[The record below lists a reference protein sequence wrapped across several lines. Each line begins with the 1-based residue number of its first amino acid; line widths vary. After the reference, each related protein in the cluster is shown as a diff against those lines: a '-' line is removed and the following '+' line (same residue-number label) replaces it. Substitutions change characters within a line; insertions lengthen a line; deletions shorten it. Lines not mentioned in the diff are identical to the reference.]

1 MTDLSRSPGKYF
13 RQLESSGDTLL
24 VIKNSEIKYA
34 VMNIETY
41 KKLIEAEELFE
52 NSQIAEILKERAVVP
67 KEEYLEV
74 DIDEI

>member
-13 RQLESSGDTLL
+13 RQLESSDDALL

-41 KKLIEAEELFE
+41 KKLIEVEELFE

-67 KEEYLEV
+67 KEEYVEV
-74 DIDEI
+74 DIDDI

>member
-52 NSQIAEILKERAVVP
+52 NSQIAEILKERAAVP

>member
-41 KKLIEAEELFE
+41 KKLIEVEELFE
-52 NSQIAEILKERAVVP
+52 NSQIAEILKERAAVP

>member
-1 MTDLSRSPGKYF
+1 MTELSRSPGKYF
-13 RQLESSGDTLL
+13 RQLENSGDTLL

-41 KKLIEAEELFE
+41 KKLIKVGELFE
-52 NSQIAEILKERAVVP
+52 NSQIAEIVKERAVVP

-74 DIDEI
+74 DIDDI